1 MQRAGERD
9 VVDVVAGGLRE
20 RPVLAPAGHAAVD
33 EPRVAREAD
42 VGAEPEPLHH
52 AGPEALDQ
60 RVGLLDQRSAAA
72 TPSACLRSSATE
84 RRPRSA
90 RRSGGVAVVA
100 AAAPGAVDA
109 HHVGAQVGE
118 QHRRRTAPGP
128 MPANSRIRSPASGP
142 MRVYCRILMK
152 TPLCDLLGIEFP
164 LFAFSHCRDVV
175 AAVTNAGGFGVLGAS
190 RHTPDELELELKW
203 IDEHVHGRPY
213 GVDVLIPENMIG
225 RDENV
230 DGETLRA
237 RVPARHKEFV
247 RELLGRYDVTVDLDD
262 PIVAK
267 REFPLLPAVSARL
280 MDVAFSHPI
289 KLIANALGLPPQSMI
304 DRGRAQGV
312 AVAALVGAKEHAVR
326 QVQAGVDIIV
336 AEGAEAGGHCGE
348 VSTLV
353 LVPEVIRAL
362 EPIRPRAGARRGRHR
377 HRPADG
383 RDDGARRRGRVD
395 RLGVA
400 NDERVRS
407 LAAAAGEV
415 RRSDARATPC
425 ARRAAPANTRVS
437 CARRG
442 PMRGAVPDSP
452 GPLPMPLQLFLS
464 EPAFRR
470 AELEASRGNR
480 KAEALVSYY
489 IGQGVGLLDQVKTSK
504 GVVREFME
512 DFAAAAAD
520 MAQLTEE

>member
-1 MQRAGERD
+1 
-9 VVDVVAGGLRE
+9 
-20 RPVLAPAGHAAVD
+20 
-33 EPRVAREAD
+33 
-42 VGAEPEPLHH
+42 
-52 AGPEALDQ
+52 
-60 RVGLLDQRSAAA
+60 
-72 TPSACLRSSATE
+72 
-84 RRPRSA
+84 
-90 RRSGGVAVVA
+90 
-100 AAAPGAVDA
+100 
-109 HHVGAQVGE
+109 
-118 QHRRRTAPGP
+118 
-128 MPANSRIRSPASGP
+128 
-142 MRVYCRILMK
+142 MK

-213 GVDVLIPENMIG
+213 GVDILIPENMIG

-230 DGETLRA
+230 DSATLRA
-237 RVPARHKEFV
+237 RVPERHKEFV
-247 RELLGRYDVTVDLDD
+247 RSVLGRYGVTVDLDD

-362 EPIRPRAGARRGRHR
+362 EPIRPVPVLAAGGIVTGRQMAAMMALGAAGAWYATRALRGI
-377 HRPADG
+377 
-383 RDDGARRRGRVD
+383 
-395 RLGVA
+395 LYGVESPGSLPFVA
-400 NDERVRS
+400 VALVL
-407 LAAAAGEV
+407 LAAAALACLV
-415 RRSDARATPC
+415 PAL
-425 ARRAAPANTRVS
+425 RAAAVD
-437 CARRG
+437 
-442 PMRGAVPDSP
+442 PM
-452 GPLPMPLQLFLS
+452 Q
-464 EPAFRR
+464 
-470 AELEASRGNR
+470 
-480 KAEALVSYY
+480 ALR
-489 IGQGVGLLDQVKTSK
+489 Q
-504 GVVREFME
+504 E
-512 DFAAAAAD
+512 
-520 MAQLTEE
+520 